1 MNPVTSI
8 GLADILDEHRRRWP
22 NNEAVVDEDG
32 KIRLTYPQLAARA
45 GGLAAALVGIGVG
58 QGDRILWLGQNSFRI
73 LELILAAAA
82 IGAIVCPANWRQSQ
96 DELDFIIADA
106 SPKLVVWQEAEI
118 GERVRAMKAF
128 GNRAAVAFTPT
139 SPPPSRGRNM
149 KEQAL
154 PLDGGGLGGGD
165 VAAKHP
171 IWLRHDP
178 DAVGVSEYEEFL
190 GHYSNDLL
198 DSIDPAL
205 PLVML
210 YTAAFAG
217 TPNGALITHNAIIAQ
232 SLVYGPARG
241 IAADYRYLNVGP
253 MFHVATLMETLA
265 TFVMGGCNVFV
276 PRNDPVEICR
286 IIDAEKINGAF
297 VIGPAMEQ
305 LAEVNKD
312 GRHNLK
318 SLRALKGSDA
328 WNAMVTVDDSPWGQ
342 RPFGFGQTE
351 TLGYAT
357 YSLLL
362 GSGGMGRSSPVV
374 LARIIDE
381 AGVEIPDG
389 EVGEIAVRGP
399 TVSPGSWNRPEL
411 TVQRQG
417 QGWHRTTDLG
427 RREADG
433 SLSFIGPKGQLIKS
447 AAENIYPA
455 EVEACIRR
463 YPAVRDVGVIGV
475 PDPVWGQHV
484 KAIVVLKPGE
494 SATETDIVEHCR
506 ALIASYKK
514 PRFVIFVAE
523 LPRAGFA
530 IDYARLNAD
539 HGGGGYPGS

>member
-1 MNPVTSI
+1 MNP
-8 GLADILDEHRRRWP
+8 R
-22 NNEAVVDEDG
+22 
-32 KIRLTYPQLAARA
+32 
-45 GGLAAALVGIGVG
+45 
-58 QGDRILWLGQNSFRI
+58 
-73 LELILAAAA
+73 
-82 IGAIVCPANWRQSQ
+82 
-96 DELDFIIADA
+96 
-106 SPKLVVWQEAEI
+106 
-118 GERVRAMKAF
+118 
-128 GNRAAVAFTPT
+128 
-139 SPPPSRGRNM
+139 
-149 KEQAL
+149 AL

-165 VAAKHP
+165 ASTQHP
-171 IWLRHDP
+171 IWLRHDA
-178 DAVGVSEYEEFL
+178 DTDGASEYETFL
-190 GHYSNDLL
+190 ATSTLGAL
-198 DSIDPAL
+198 DPIDPAS

-232 SLVYGPARG
+232 TLVYAPARG
-241 IAADYRYLNVGP
+241 ITAEYRYLNVGP

-276 PRNDPVEICR
+276 PRNDPAEICR
-286 IIDAEKINGAF
+286 IIDAERINGAF

-305 LAEVNKD
+305 LAEANTD
-312 GRHNLK
+312 GRYNLK

-357 YSLLL
+357 YSLLQ
-362 GSGGMGRSSPVV
+362 GAGGMGRSSPVV
-374 LARIIDE
+374 LARIVDE
-381 AGVEIPDG
+381 AGVEMPDG

-399 TVSPGSWNRPEL
+399 TVSPGYWNRPEL

-427 RREADG
+427 RREGDG
-433 SLSFIGPKGQLIKS
+433 SFTFIGPKGQLIKS

-463 YPAVRDVGVIGV
+463 HPAVKDVGVIGV
-475 PDPVWGQHV
+475 PDAVWGQHV

-494 SATETDIVEHCR
+494 SVSEADIVEHCR

-514 PRFVIFVAE
+514 PRIVAFTE
-523 LPRAGFA
+523 ALPRAGFA
-530 IDYARLNAD
+530 IDYARLDAE
-539 HGGGGYPGS
+539 HGGGGYPGGG

>member
-1 MNPVTSI
+1 MNPVTHIS
-8 GLADILDEHRRRWP
+8 LADIIDEQRRRWP
-22 NNEAVVDEDG
+22 NNEAAVDEDG
-32 KIRLTYPQLAARA
+32 KIRLTYPQLADRA
-45 GGLAAALVGIGVG
+45 GRLAGALFGIGVG

-82 IGAIVCPANWRQSQ
+82 IGAIVCPANWRQSP

-106 SPKLVVWQEAEI
+106 APKLVVWQEAEI
-118 GERVRAMKAF
+118 GERVRGTKTF
-128 GNRAAVAFTPT
+128 KK
-139 SPPPSRGRNM
+139 S
-149 KEQAL
+149 
-154 PLDGGGLGGGD
+154 GL
-165 VAAKHP
+165 
-171 IWLRHDP
+171 WLRHDL
-178 DAVGVSEYEEFL
+178 DANDASEYETFL
-190 GHYSNDLL
+190 SAAQPAGPPH
-198 DSIDPAL
+198 SIDPAL

-217 TPNGALITHNAIIAQ
+217 TPNGALITHNAIIGQ
-232 SLVYGPARG
+232 SLVYGSARG

-276 PRNDPVEICR
+276 PRNDPAEICR
-286 IIDAEKINGAF
+286 IIEAERITGAF

-305 LAEVNKD
+305 LAEANKD
-312 GRHNLK
+312 GGHNLK

-328 WNAMVTVDDSPWGQ
+328 WNAMVTVDDSPWG
-342 RPFGFGQTE
+342 RKPFGFGQTE

-357 YSLLL
+357 YSLLQ
-362 GSGGMGRSSPVV
+362 GAGGMGRSSPIV
-374 LARIIDE
+374 LARIVDE
-381 AGVEIPDG
+381 AGVEMPDG
-389 EVGEIAVRGP
+389 EVGEIVVRGP
-399 TVSPGSWNRPEL
+399 TVSPGYWNRPEL

-463 YPAVRDVGVIGV
+463 HPAVKDVGVIGV
-475 PDPVWGQHV
+475 PDAVWGQHV

-494 SATETDIVEHCR
+494 TAIEADIVEHCR
-506 ALIASYKK
+506 TYIASYKK
-514 PRFVIFVAE
+514 PRFVAFTDT
-523 LPRAGFA
+523 LPRVGFA
-530 IDYARLNAD
+530 LDYTRLNAD
-539 HGGGGYPGS
+539 YGGGGYPGG